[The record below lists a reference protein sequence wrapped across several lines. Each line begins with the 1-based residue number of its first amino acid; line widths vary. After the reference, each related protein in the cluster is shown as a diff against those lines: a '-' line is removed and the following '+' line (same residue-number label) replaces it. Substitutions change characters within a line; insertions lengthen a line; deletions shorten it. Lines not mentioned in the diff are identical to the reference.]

1 MFKNIN
7 WSILIHSVTT
17 LLLAFV
23 IFKACYINEKWASKW
38 NIS

>member
-7 WSILIHSVTT
+7 WSILIHLVTT
-17 LLLAFV
+17 LLLAFE
-23 IFKACYINEKWASKW
+23 IKACYINEKWASKW